1 MLSSFPRIHDS
12 NYHAIHRLRNSKT
25 VIAKLVDR
33 QDAIKILRNKKK
45 LRELPRSG
53 KQKLRAT
60 KIILTS
66 PCVPITS
73 GYLASAMRC
82 SKRSKLNTFFTVNG
96 NTKIKYDSEDGERKT
111 EISHAEDLVD
121 IFRTEI
127 MQEIDA
133 ERNNR

>member
-1 MLSSFPRIHDS
+1 M
-12 NYHAIHRLRNSKT
+12 
-25 VIAKLVDR
+25 
-33 QDAIKILRNKKK
+33 
-45 LRELPRSG
+45 
-53 KQKLRAT
+53 
-60 KIILTS
+60 
-66 PCVPITS
+66 TS

-96 NTKIKYDSEDGERKT
+96 NIKIKYDSVDGERKT